1 MVDRVGQKLGNYT
14 LIQLLGQGSFADV
27 YLADH
32 QYLENHAAIKILHG
46 RLADE
51 DIEKFRTEA
60 RTISRLKHVHIVH
73 VWDFG
78 VEECVPYLMMDY
90 APNGTLRTRHP
101 RGTRLPLAT
110 IVSYVQQL
118 APALQFAHDQKLIH
132 RDIKPENILL
142 GPDNELLLSDFGLA
156 AVAHRTVTQ
165 SVQDSAGT
173 PLYMAPE
180 QFRGKPT
187 TASDQYSLGI
197 MVYEWLCGETPFHEG
212 SAFQLGYQHVHEPPP
227 SLREQLPALSPA
239 VEQVVMRA
247 LAKDPKERWPSVIDF
262 ANALVQA
269 SQSGIFPPIPIR
281 NMPVGVVPPTT
292 TQLIPPGQQGAFDG
306 NGGSGNGVPPPP
318 SNPVTS
324 QPGRPGHPPVP
335 PSRPKRLLPTLLLVG
350 LAVIVVA
357 GSALLYTLR
366 GKFAGA
372 PTLSSNIVHSTLT
385 VPGHNPNSGG
395 STGTVPTAATTT
407 AIATTTSTSDAQTIA
422 TLDAATSNPYGSH
435 KGTLALNNTLTA
447 PVGVWDQSSSCQFTN
462 KAYYVTTQRG
472 YTQCT
477 YNTGSFGNFVLQV
490 QMTFV
495 TDSTCGGMFFR
506 DQVPSYF
513 AQYYDFY
520 ICTDGT
526 YHFGVTSAIFNSIS
540 QGSSLFNTGV
550 GQTNVLAVVANG
562 SQFDLY
568 INGQQVNS
576 GTNASFST
584 GEFGVEAYYLTN
596 ANAANKVAFNDVKI
610 WNL

>member
-46 RLADE
+46 RLVDE
-51 DIEKFRTEA
+51 DIERFRTEA
-60 RTISRLKHVHIVH
+60 RTISRLKHSHIVH

-78 VEECVPYLMMDY
+78 VEDRVPYLMMDY

-142 GPDNELLLSDFGLA
+142 GPNNELLLSDFGLA

-212 SAFQLGYQHVHEPPP
+212 SAFQLGYQHIHESPP
-227 SLREQLPALSPA
+227 SLREHLPSLSPA

-269 SQSGIFPPIPIR
+269 SQSGIFPPTPIR
-281 NMPVGVVPPTT
+281 NMPVGVIPPTT
-292 TQLIPPGQQGAFDG
+292 TQLIPSGQQGAFDG
-306 NGGSGNGVPPPP
+306 NGGNGVPPPF
-318 SNPVTS
+318 NPVTS
-324 QPGRPGHPPVP
+324 QPEQPGPPGHPPVP

-350 LAVIVVA
+350 LAVIVVV
-357 GSALLYTLR
+357 GSAALYTLR
-366 GKFAGA
+366 GNFAAA
-372 PTLSSNIVHSTLT
+372 PTLSSNIAHSTLT
-385 VPGHNPNSGG
+385 VPGRNSNSGG
-395 STGTVPTAATTT
+395 STGTAQAATTT
-407 AIATTTSTSDAQTIA
+407 TTIATTTSTTSAQTLA
-422 TLDAATSNPYGSH
+422 TLDAATANPYGSH
-435 KGTLALNNTLTA
+435 KGTLALNNTLAA
-447 PVGVWDQSSSCQFTN
+447 PVGVWDQSSYCQFTN
-462 KAYYVTTQRG
+462 KAYYVTTKNG

-477 YNTGSFGNFVLQV
+477 YNTGSFGNFVLQA

-506 DQVPSYF
+506 NQVPSYF

-526 YHFGVTSAIFNSIS
+526 YHFGVTSAIYNSIT

-550 GQTNVLAVVANG
+550 GQANVLAVVANG

-576 GTNASFST
+576 GTNDSFSA
-584 GEFGVEAYYLTN
+584 GEFGVESYYLTD
-596 ANAANKVAFNDVKI
+596 ANAAHKVAFSDVKI

>member
-1 MVDRVGQKLGNYT
+1 MPR
-14 LIQLLGQGSFADV
+14 
-27 YLADH
+27 
-32 QYLENHAAIKILHG
+32 
-46 RLADE
+46 
-51 DIEKFRTEA
+51 
-60 RTISRLKHVHIVH
+60 SR
-73 VWDFG
+73 
-78 VEECVPYLMMDY
+78 
-90 APNGTLRTRHP
+90 
-101 RGTRLPLAT
+101 RLPLAT

-142 GPDNELLLSDFGLA
+142 GPNNELLLSDFGLA

-212 SAFQLGYQHVHEPPP
+212 SAFQLGYQHIHEPPP
-227 SLREQLPALSPA
+227 SLREHLPSLSPA
-239 VEQVVMRA
+239 VERVVMRA
-247 LAKDPKERWPSVIDF
+247 LAKDPKERWPSVTDF
-262 ANALVQA
+262 ANALVRA
-269 SQSGIFPPIPIR
+269 SRSGLFPPTPIR
-281 NMPVGVVPPTT
+281 NMPGGGVLPTT
-292 TQLIPPGQQGAFDG
+292 TQLFPSGQQDVPDG

-318 SNPVTS
+318 SSSVV
-324 QPGRPGHPPVP
+324 GHPPVP

-357 GSALLYTLR
+357 GSAALYTLR
-366 GKFAGA
+366 GNFAAA
-372 PTLSSNIVHSTLT
+372 PTLSSNIAHSTLT
-385 VPGHNPNSGG
+385 VPGRNSNSGG
-395 STGTVPTAATTT
+395 STGTAQAATTT
-407 AIATTTSTSDAQTIA
+407 PSIATTTSTTDAQTIT
-422 TLDAATSNPYGSH
+422 TLDAATANPYGTH

-447 PVGVWDQSSSCQFTN
+447 PVGVWDQSSSCLFIN
-462 KAYYVTTQRG
+462 KAYLVTTVRG
-472 YTQCT
+472 YTKCT
-477 YNTGSFGNFVLQV
+477 YNTGSYGNFVLQV

-513 AQYYDFY
+513 AQYYEFY

-526 YHFGVTSAIFNSIS
+526 YHLGVVSALYNSIR

-550 GQTNVLAVVANG
+550 GQNNVLAVVANG

-576 GTNASFST
+576 GTDASFST
-584 GEFGVEAYYLTN
+584 GEIGVQAYYLTD

>member
-60 RTISRLKHVHIVH
+60 RTISRLKHAHIVH

-78 VEECVPYLMMDY
+78 VEDRVPYLMMDY

-142 GPDNELLLSDFGLA
+142 GPNNELLLSDFGLA

-212 SAFQLGYQHVHEPPP
+212 SAFQLGYQHIHEPPP
-227 SLREQLPALSPA
+227 SLREHLPSLSPA
-239 VEQVVMRA
+239 VERVVMRA
-247 LAKDPKERWPSVIDF
+247 LAKDPKERWPSVTDF
-262 ANALVQA
+262 ANALVRA
-269 SQSGIFPPIPIR
+269 SRTGLFPPTPIR
-281 NMPVGVVPPTT
+281 NMPGGGVLPTT
-292 TQLIPPGQQGAFDG
+292 TQLFPSGQQDVPDG

-318 SNPVTS
+318 SSSVV
-324 QPGRPGHPPVP
+324 GHPPVP

-357 GSALLYTLR
+357 GSAALYTLR
-366 GKFAGA
+366 GNFAAA
-372 PTLSSNIVHSTLT
+372 PTLSSNITHSTLT
-385 VPGHNPNSGG
+385 VPGRNSNSGG
-395 STGTVPTAATTT
+395 STGTAQAATTT
-407 AIATTTSTSDAQTIA
+407 PSIATTTSTTDAQTIT
-422 TLDAATSNPYGSH
+422 TLDAATANPYGTH

-447 PVGVWDQSSSCQFTN
+447 PVGVWDQSSSCLFIN
-462 KAYYVTTQRG
+462 KAYLVTTVRG
-472 YTQCT
+472 YTKCT
-477 YNTGSFGNFVLQV
+477 YNTGSYGNFVLQV

-513 AQYYDFY
+513 AQYYEFY

-526 YHFGVTSAIFNSIS
+526 YHLGVVSALYNSIR

-550 GQTNVLAVVANG
+550 GQNNVLAVVANG

-576 GTNASFST
+576 GTDASFST
-584 GEFGVEAYYLTN
+584 GEIGVQAYYLTD